1 MVEINSAVRTAAASA
16 IELFALVAVVVASIC
31 LLLLTLFYV
40 GVLFLLVFYVDA
52 LFFFSIVKK
61 ELMKRKDCN
70 CRFFSL
76 CHLEGVLD
84 WLVEWMKREDLQR
97 VALMKTQEP
106 SCQRSGFRFVQ
117 LSENPKKQDLLSSHL
132 LSRR

>member
-1 MVEINSAVRTAAASA
+1 MLEFFFVS
-16 IELFALVAVVVASIC
+16 
-31 LLLLTLFYV
+31 
-40 GVLFLLVFYVDA
+40 FYVDV
-52 LFFFSIVKK
+52 LFFSIIKK
-61 ELMKRKDCN
+61 ELMKSKDCN

-84 WLVEWMKREDLQR
+84 WLVEWMKRDDLQR

-106 SCQRSGFRFVQ
+106 SCQRNGFRFVQ
-117 LSENPKKQDLLSSHL
+117 FSENPKKQDLLSSHL

>member
-16 IELFALVAVVVASIC
+16 IELFAMVVVVVVASMC

-40 GVLFLLVFYVDA
+40 GVLFLLVYVDV
-52 LFFFSIVKK
+52 FFSIVKR

-106 SCQRSGFRFVQ
+106 SCQRNGFRFVQ

>member
-1 MVEINSAVRTAAASA
+1 MVEINSAVCTAAASA

-40 GVLFLLVFYVDA
+40 GVLFLLVYVDV
-52 LFFFSIVKK
+52 FFSIVKR

-106 SCQRSGFRFVQ
+106 SCRRNGFTFVQ

>member
-16 IELFALVAVVVASIC
+16 IELFAMVVVVVASMC

-40 GVLFLLVFYVDA
+40 GVLFLLVYVDV
-52 LFFFSIVKK
+52 FFSIVKR

-106 SCQRSGFRFVQ
+106 SCQRNGFRFVQ

>member
-1 MVEINSAVRTAAASA
+1 MVEINSAVCTAAASA

-40 GVLFLLVFYVDA
+40 GVLFLLVYVDV
-52 LFFFSIVKK
+52 FFSIVKR

-106 SCQRSGFRFVQ
+106 SCQRNGFRFVQ